1 MKSQVPAKDKVLQV
15 DRKIRGTDQEFE
27 TKQLKKQKKKA
38 TPTLLA
44 TSFLQL
50 PTHLQLK
57 RVNAET
63 NTTNFVS
70 AFYICPVGVGR
81 TRFMSAGFSTM
92 PPKRWLTK
100 LMLDNFLDQDTYL
113 LATQEHTLL
122 GEEAKE
128 LKRLLKEQ
136 PNDFDIT
143 KQKLSVR
150 RNLFALQSPSEKM
163 GSKLEQFWD
172 ATLTRVPNRVEN
184 LLKLE
189 NAGALLQAKT
199 REQVL
204 DRASQ
209 HLAISPN
216 AQDVVQNCH
225 KIVKGANA
233 ISTLTLATK
242 LVLMWLTPKYNWASR
257 MHAGLFF
264 LKPKWV
270 ATVVALASGVSY
282 LASKIIREYYFK
294 YTDDYRRKD
303 LSKIPTLWMD
313 K

>member
-1 MKSQVPAKDKVLQV
+1 
-15 DRKIRGTDQEFE
+15 
-27 TKQLKKQKKKA
+27 
-38 TPTLLA
+38 
-44 TSFLQL
+44 
-50 PTHLQLK
+50 
-57 RVNAET
+57 
-63 NTTNFVS
+63 
-70 AFYICPVGVGR
+70 
-81 TRFMSAGFSTM
+81 
-92 PPKRWLTK
+92 
-100 LMLDNFLDQDTYL
+100 
-113 LATQEHTLL
+113 L

-216 AQDVVQNCH
+216 AQDVVENCH

-233 ISTLTLATK
+233 ISILTLATK
-242 LVLMWLTPKYNWASR
+242 LVLMWLTPKYSWASR
-257 MHAGLFF
+257 VHAGLFF

-270 ATVVALASGVSY
+270 AAVVALASGVSY